1 VLRGARIRAWNA
13 AVLGANWA
21 VLPMRTVSCP
31 VPEALTVKMP
41 GANGATLNHILAVAC
56 EAVGADCKV
65 RDVCAWS
72 TEFPGD
78 LKVDLARSDMKQRG
92 PG

>member
-1 VLRGARIRAWNA
+1 VLREARIRAWNA
-13 AVLGANWA
+13 AVLATNWA

-31 VPEALTVKMP
+31 VPEASTAKMP
-41 GANGATLNHILAVAC
+41 GANGATLGPHSRCRL

-78 LKVDLARSDMKQRG
+78 LKVDLARRDIKQRG
-92 PG
+92 LC